1 MSSWIEQ
8 EFELVDLGDKRLN
21 TRLRRV
27 VERMWQSPQSSIS
40 AACRSWSETMAA
52 YRLFENEAVTP
63 DQILAAHRQQVAARC
78 GAAKVVL
85 HIQDTTELDY
95 SSHKSLKGSGQLSDL
110 SRQGFFA
117 HTEYVVQEDGLPLGL
132 WHTHIYAR
140 DPQQHQSSKKR
151 KQLTIDKKESYRWL
165 EGYRRACD
173 LQGLTPDLKVISM
186 GDRENDI
193 YEVFEE
199 HQQKL
204 KLNQPAADWII
215 RSNQDRRLIPQGKTQ
230 DEELL
235 KIHSRVQQAPVL
247 GTKILSLTA
256 KKQLKKVKGNNR
268 ICLRSARDA
277 VLEIRACQVK
287 LRPPFRKG
295 QKLSAIS
302 LWVVRAKE
310 INPPTAEDPIEWIL
324 LTNLK
329 IQTWEDAQEVLRLYC
344 LRWQIEVFHKILKSG
359 CCVEK
364 AQIKTAKRLLPRIAL
379 QMVVAWRIHYSTLI
393 GRTCPDLPCSTA
405 FESWEWKPV
414 VVVVLGKGAE
424 ATEPSLGKMIE
435 YIGRLGGHLN
445 RKCDG
450 SPGPQ
455 TIWRGVQR
463 MQEFS
468 ILWQAWNQAQPSP
481 ETRLA

>member
-1 MSSWIEQ
+1 MSHWIEQ
-8 EFELVDLGDKRLN
+8 EFALVDLGDKRLDK
-21 TRLRRV
+21 RLCRV
-27 VERMWQSPQSSIS
+27 VERMWQSPQSSTS
-40 AACRSWSETMAA
+40 AACRTWSETMAA
-52 YRLFENEAVTP
+52 YRLFENEAVTA

-78 GAAKVVL
+78 RDAKVVL

-95 SSHKSLKGSGQLSDL
+95 SSKKALKGTGPLSEL

-117 HTEYVVQEDGLPLGL
+117 HSQYVVQEDGLPLGL
-132 WHTHIYAR
+132 WHSHICVR
-140 DPQQHQSSKKR
+140 DPQEHGDSKLR
-151 KQLTIDKKESYRWL
+151 KQLPIQEKESYRWL
-165 EGYRRACD
+165 QGYRGACD
-173 LQGLTPDLKVISM
+173 LQGLSPDLKVISM

-199 HQQKL
+199 HQQRL
-204 KLNQPAADWII
+204 KLNKPAADWII

-247 GTKILSLTA
+247 GTKALSLTA
-256 KKQLKKVKGNNR
+256 KKQFKKVKGNHQVR
-268 ICLRSARDA
+268 LRSARDA
-277 VLEIRACQVK
+277 VLEIRACQVE

-295 QKLSAIS
+295 EKLSAIS
-302 LWVVRAKE
+302 LWVVIAKE
-310 INPPTAEDPIEWIL
+310 INPPPAEDPIEWIL

-329 IQTWEDAQEVLRLYC
+329 IQTWENAQEVLRLYC

-379 QMVVAWRIHYSTLI
+379 QMVIAWRIHYATLI
-393 GRTCPDLPCSTA
+393 GRTCPDLPCSIV

-414 VVVVLGKGAE
+414 MVVVLGKGAE

-435 YIGRLGGHLN
+435 YIGQLGGHLN

-468 ILWQAWNQAQPSP
+468 ILWRAWSQAQPSP
-481 ETRLA
+481 ETRLL